1 MTNHDTKETNMTTT
15 RPLRIT
21 AKSGSL
27 AAVNRYEIRRLYRTL
42 RQWHGMDARDARHVI
57 TDVLLVGQVAR

>member
-1 MTNHDTKETNMTTT
+1 MNTA

-27 AAVNRYEIRRLYRTL
+27 AADRRYELRRLYRLL
-42 RQWHGMDARDARHVI
+42 RQWHNMTAREARGFI